1 MEINLGNDGLKNILT
16 MLQRKSTSQFLQD
29 FFVLQQTGFKSNG
42 YFVEFGAT
50 NGVRWSNTHLL
61 EKEFH
66 WQGIIAEPAK
76 CWHAEILKN
85 RNCNIDFRCVWKESG
100 ETLIFNEARDPDLS
114 TIDAFSSADLW
125 ADQRGDGTRYPVK
138 TVSLMDLLASY
149 RAPREIDYLSI
160 DTEGSELEILLAFD
174 FDRYDIRIITCEHNQ
189 SAMRDGIYTLLR
201 SRGYE
206 RTDQSESPYEDW
218 FVRR

>member
-1 MEINLGNDGLKNILT
+1 MEINLGNEGLKNVLT

-29 FFVLQQTGFKSNG
+29 FFVLQQTNFKSNG

-61 EKEFH
+61 EKEFQ
-66 WQGIIAEPAK
+66 WQGIIAEPAR
-76 CWHAEILKN
+76 CWHGEILKN
-85 RNCNIDFRCVWKESG
+85 RSCNIDFRCVWKESG
-100 ETLIFNEARDPDLS
+100 VTLMFNEARNPDLS
-114 TIDAFSSADLW
+114 TIDAFSDADLW
-125 ADQRGDGTRYPVK
+125 ADQRGDGKRYPVK
-138 TVSLMDLLASY
+138 TVALMDLLDAY

-160 DTEGSELEILLAFD
+160 DTEGSELEILSAFD
-174 FDRYDIRIITCEHNQ
+174 FDQYDIRIITCEHNQ
-189 SAMRDGIYTLLR
+189 SATREEIHALLR
-201 SRGYE
+201 SKGYV